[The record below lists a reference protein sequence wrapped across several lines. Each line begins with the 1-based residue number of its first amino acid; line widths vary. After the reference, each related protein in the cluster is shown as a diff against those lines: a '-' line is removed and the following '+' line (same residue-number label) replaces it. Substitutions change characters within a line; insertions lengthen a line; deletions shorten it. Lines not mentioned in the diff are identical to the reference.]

1 MDIENSEIINTEEDL
16 IEGKR
21 DQKIEILTELFRMLG
36 NNISKLDDI
45 LELNVK
51 QDTLK
56 NKKIINH
63 YYNMIPKLKNIIILI
78 CLIAYKNSLEKQK
91 FPAVNMLRQTL
102 KCNNIKMN
110 PLVICKGYD
119 KTMEKIVERSYI
131 FKRI

>member
-1 MDIENSEIINTEEDL
+1 M

-63 YYNMIPKLKNIIILI
+63 YYNMIPKLKKYYNSDMLN
-78 CLIAYKNSLEKQK
+78 CLHKNSLENKNFQ
-91 FPAVNMLRQTL
+91 Q
-102 KCNNIKMN
+102 
-110 PLVICKGYD
+110 
-119 KTMEKIVERSYI
+119 
-131 FKRI
+131 